1 MSESSGAGRIPVVG
15 RIVLASI
22 LAVGLVAAALS
33 LTVWSYRNALAAH
46 NLARAAVYERSYSR
60 AAETHLA
67 RERSVMNESLL
78 NPLDRVQGEIKTNQ
92 LGFVSNLSKVG
103 VGEPAESAL
112 VQRAVAAN
120 ERFLANFATNAQI
133 GHGSIQATRR
143 EESELDRAEETV
155 LAPLRALRSLNTRYE
170 RRVAASSDASSHR
183 ALLFAIVAGA
193 LAVAGGIGFALHTLG
208 LVRKIGSRNDRLTEL
223 DRLKDDFVASVSHEL
238 RTPLTSIRGYLE
250 LLREGEAGEL
260 TDDQQQF
267 VAIVERNADRLLRLV
282 GDLLFVAQVEAGK
295 ISLDPGPTDI
305 EELVRQAVDA
315 ARPAAAEKSIA
326 VNLDLGVAG
335 ASELHADRARLGQVL
350 DNLISNA
357 LKFTQTGGHV
367 AVRTSQDADTV
378 VIEVSDDGMG
388 MSQADVKQLFQRFFR
403 TAAATDQAIQG
414 TGLGL
419 AIVKAIIEAHDGV
432 ITVKSAAGAG
442 TVFRVEL
449 PRSLEL
455 AAA

>member
-1 MSESSGAGRIPVVG
+1 VSESSGAVRIPVVG

-33 LTVWSYRNALAAH
+33 LTVWSYRDALAAH
-46 NLARAAVYERSYSR
+46 NLARAAVYKRSYSR

-67 RERSVMNESLL
+67 RERSVMNEYLF
-78 NPLDRVQGEIKTNQ
+78 NPLDHVQGEIKTNQ

-120 ERFLANFATNAQI
+120 ERFLANFATSVRI
-133 GHGSIQATRR
+133 GDGNFQASRR
-143 EESELDRAEETV
+143 EELVLDRAEETV
-155 LAPLRALRSLNTRYE
+155 LVPLRALRSLNTRYE
-170 RRVAASSDASSHR
+170 QRVVASSDASSHR

-193 LAVAGGIGFALHTLG
+193 LAIAGGIGFALHALG
-208 LVRKIGSRNDRLTEL
+208 LVRRIGSRNDRLTEL
-223 DRLKDDFVASVSHEL
+223 DRMKDDFVASVSHEL

-260 TDDQQQF
+260 TGAQHEF

-295 ISLDPGPTDI
+295 ITLDPGLTDI
-305 EELVRQAVDA
+305 EELVRQAVDT
-315 ARPAAAEKSIA
+315 ARPAATEKGIA
-326 VNLDLGVAG
+326 VDLDLAVDGV
-335 ASELHADRARLGQVL
+335 SELHADRARLGQVL

-367 AVRTSQDADTV
+367 TVPTSQDADAI

-388 MSQADVKQLFQRFFR
+388 MSPADVNRLFERFFR
-403 TAAATDQAIQG
+403 TASATKQAIQG

-419 AIVKAIIEAHDGV
+419 AIVKAIVEAHDGV
-432 ITVKSAAGAG
+432 ITVRSIAGAG

>member
-1 MSESSGAGRIPVVG
+1 VVG

-33 LTVWSYRNALAAH
+33 LTVWSYRSALAAH
-46 NLARAAVYERSYSR
+46 NRARTAVYERSDSR

-67 RERSVMNESLL
+67 RERSVMNEYLL
-78 NPLDRVQGEIKTNQ
+78 NPLDHVQGEIKTNHM
-92 LGFVSNLSKVG
+92 GFVSNLSKVG
-103 VGEPAESAL
+103 VGEPVESAL

-120 ERFLANFATNAQI
+120 ERFLANFATRART
-133 GHGSIQATRR
+133 GDGSVQASRR
-143 EESELDRAEETV
+143 EEFELDRDEETV

-170 RRVAASSDASSHR
+170 QRVVASSDASSHR
-183 ALLFAIVAGA
+183 ALLFAIIAGA
-193 LAVAGGIGFALHTLG
+193 LAIAGGIGFALHALG
-208 LVRKIGSRNDRLTEL
+208 LVRRIGSRNDRLTEL

-260 TDDQQQF
+260 SDDQLGF
-267 VAIVERNADRLLRLV
+267 VSIVERNADRLLRLV

-295 ISLDPGPTDI
+295 ITLEPGPTDVQ
-305 EELVRQAVDA
+305 ELVRQAVDA
-315 ARPAAAEKSIA
+315 ARPAATEKGIA
-326 VNLDLGVAG
+326 VDLDPGVDVG
-335 ASELHADRARLGQVL
+335 SDLHADRARLGQVL

-357 LKFTQTGGHV
+357 LKFTEAGGHV
-367 AVRTSQDADTV
+367 AVRTSQHADAI

-388 MSQADVKQLFQRFFR
+388 MSQVDVNQLFQRFFR
-403 TAAATDQAIQG
+403 AASATEQAIQG

-419 AIVKAIIEAHDGV
+419 AIVKAIVEAHDGV
-432 ITVKSAAGAG
+432 ITVKSAAGTG

-449 PRSLEL
+449 PRSREL